1 VKTFLI
7 EHDNTML
14 YKSEVGSGKAHEI
27 FDRVCALKLEE
38 KTNENYKGSQN
49 ESETAFGIGCLKI

>member
-1 VKTFLI
+1 
-7 EHDNTML
+7 ML

-38 KTNENYKGSQN
+38 KTHANYKGSQN
-49 ESETAFGIGCLKI
+49 RSETAFGTGCLKV

>member
-1 VKTFLI
+1 
-7 EHDNTML
+7 ML

>member
-1 VKTFLI
+1 VKPFLI
-7 EHDNTML
+7 EYDNTML

-38 KTNENYKGSQN
+38 KTHANYKGSQN
-49 ESETAFGIGCLKI
+49 RSETAFGSGCLKV